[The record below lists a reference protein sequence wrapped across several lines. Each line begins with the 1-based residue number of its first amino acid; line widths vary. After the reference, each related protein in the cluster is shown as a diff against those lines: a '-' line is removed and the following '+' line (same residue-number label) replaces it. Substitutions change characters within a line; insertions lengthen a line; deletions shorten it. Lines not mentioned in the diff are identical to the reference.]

1 MKTKQ
6 PQKPIYTFGEEIANS
21 ISHGVGV
28 ALSIAAIVIL
38 ILHSKDN
45 WRIVS
50 FSIYGTSLFILYL
63 ISTLYHGFT
72 NSRVKH
78 LFRILDHSSIY
89 LLIAG
94 TYTPITLISLRGP
107 WGWSIFGAIW
117 GFAIMGILY
126 EIIFLGKHKAV
137 SLILYILMG
146 WLIII
151 AIKPLLMNTS
161 SNFLIWLLAGG
172 LCYTLGV
179 FFYVKKK
186 WPYSHAIWHVFV
198 LSGSICHFMGL
209 LLNLT

>member
-1 MKTKQ
+1 
-6 PQKPIYTFGEEIANS
+6 
-21 ISHGVGV
+21 
-28 ALSIAAIVIL
+28 
-38 ILHSKDN
+38 
-45 WRIVS
+45 
-50 FSIYGTSLFILYL
+50 
-63 ISTLYHGFT
+63 
-72 NSRVKH
+72 
-78 LFRILDHSSIY
+78 
-89 LLIAG
+89 
-94 TYTPITLISLRGP
+94 
-107 WGWSIFGAIW
+107 
-117 GFAIMGILY
+117 MGILY